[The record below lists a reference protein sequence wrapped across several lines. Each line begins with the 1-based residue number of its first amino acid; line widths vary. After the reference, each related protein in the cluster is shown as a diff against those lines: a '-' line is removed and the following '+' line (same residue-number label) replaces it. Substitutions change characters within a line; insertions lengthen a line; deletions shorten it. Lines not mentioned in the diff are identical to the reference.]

1 MIEILIECVRM
12 RVAGGAPVWSVLAV
26 GAPVSRSMGCNLI
39 GGDGFGVVVHGV
51 ARVDLRVHQ
60 KPPS

>member
-1 MIEILIECVRM
+1 V
-12 RVAGGAPVWSVLAV
+12 GGAPVWSVLPV
-26 GAPVSRSMGCNLI
+26 GVPVSGSVGRDSI

-51 ARVDLRVHQ
+51 ARVDLGVHQ